1 MCHRDFDLAVCAGL
15 QEPFDKAELIRTPAG
30 PLESSPSVAST
41 YSLADSPDAVARN
54 KTVSTL
60 FDRAEGL
67 DDDSDFDIP
76 AVRSAQ
82 QRSNPY
88 RLNPSTAPA
97 THLEDVPLSK
107 LRARLYIF

>member
-1 MCHRDFDLAVCAGL
+1 M
-15 QEPFDKAELIRTPAG
+15 RTPAG

-41 YSLADSPDAVARN
+41 FSLADSPDAVAQN

-76 AVRSAQ
+76 AVRTAQ
-82 QRSNPY
+82 QLGSTY
-88 RLNPSTAPA
+88 RLTPKSTAA
-97 THLEDVPLSK
+97 SSLEDVPLSK
-107 LRARLYIF
+107 LRARYCSSQYAAGTPG